1 MRYAYDSSIMLT
13 LYRRHLKRC
22 SKTDDRYWK
31 RCSCPMWVE
40 GTVNGTY
47 IRRSL
52 QTASW
57 ERAQN
62 LAHEIES
69 ADDPK
74 AAPEKKEEPV
84 TIKQAVD
91 EYLADAR
98 ARNLAESTL
107 SKLETIFRKQF
118 LAWTKSEGY
127 TLLRELDL
135 RAVQSFR
142 ATWRDGGLAK
152 KKKQER
158 LTGFFWFCIRAG
170 WITQSPTLNLKR
182 ITVQQMPTDYFP
194 REEYNE
200 IIDGTYR
207 LDDGLERGYD
217 VEKRGQRIRALVQL
231 LRWSGLRIRDA
242 VTLERARLQ
251 SNDDL
256 LLYQAKT
263 GVPVYVPLPHEV
275 AEDLRNVPEGPKP
288 NPRYFFWSGNGDPKS
303 AVADWQRAFR
313 RLFEVAGL
321 ESPDGTRKRCF
332 PHMFRDTFA
341 VEMLLA
347 GVPIDQVSILLGHKS
362 VKITEKH
369 YAPFVKAR
377 QEQLAASVRQAWQE
391 MEPKPPK
398 FPKKARAANSSGPAL
413 VDSNQDTLRN
423 A

>member
-1 MRYAYDSSIMLT
+1 MLT

-74 AAPEKKEEPV
+74 AAPAKKEEPV

-158 LTGFFWFCIRAG
+158 LTGFFWFCSRAG

-242 VTLERARLQ
+242 VTLERERLQ

-263 GVPVYVPLPHEV
+263 GVPVYVPLPHKV
-275 AEDLRNVPEGPKP
+275 AEDLRNVPPGPKP

-321 ESPDGTRKRCF
+321 EKPDGGRKRCF

-398 FPKKARAANSSGPAL
+398 SPKKARAASSSGPAL
-413 VDSNQDTLRN
+413 VYSNQDTLRN

>member
-1 MRYAYDSSIMLT
+1 MLT

-398 FPKKARAANSSGPAL
+398 SPKKARAASSSGPAL
-413 VDSNQDTLRN
+413 VYSNQDTLRN

>member
-1 MRYAYDSSIMLT
+1 MLT

-22 SKTDDRYWK
+22 SKAGDRYWK

-40 GTVNGTY
+40 GTINSSY

-62 LAHEIES
+62 LAHEIET

-74 AAPEKKEEPV
+74 AAPEKKEQSV
-84 TIKQAVD
+84 TIRQAVD

-98 ARNLAESTL
+98 ARDLAESTL
-107 SKLETIFRKQF
+107 NKLETIFRKQF
-118 LAWTKSEGY
+118 LAWTKAEGY

-135 RAVQSFR
+135 RAVQAFR
-142 ATWRDGGLAK
+142 ATWKDGGLAK

-182 ITVQQMPTDYFP
+182 ITVQQTPTDYFP
-194 REEYNE
+194 REEYKK
-200 IIDGTYR
+200 IFDATYR
-207 LDDGLERGYD
+207 LDDGRERGYD
-217 VEKRGQRIRALVQL
+217 VEKRGQRIRALTEL
-231 LRWSGLRIRDA
+231 MRWSGLRIRDA
-242 VTLERARLQ
+242 VTLEKTRLLP
-251 SNDDL
+251 NDDL
-256 LLYQAKT
+256 FLYQAKT
-263 GVPVYVPLPHEV
+263 GVPVYVPLPHNV
-275 AEDLRNVPEGPKP
+275 AEAVRNAPPGPKP

-313 RLFEVAGL
+313 RLFVVAGL
-321 ESPDGTRKRCF
+321 QTPDGERKRCF

-377 QEQLAASVRQAWQE
+377 QEQLTASVRQAWQE
-391 MEPKPPK
+391 MEPKTPK
-398 FPKKARAANSSGPAL
+398 PRKKARGASSTGPTL
-413 VDSNQDTLRN
+413 VYSN
-423 A
+423 

>member
-1 MRYAYDSSIMLT
+1 MLT

-40 GTVNGTY
+40 GTVSGSY

-62 LAHEIES
+62 LAHEIET

-74 AAPEKKEEPV
+74 AAPAKKEQPV
-84 TIKQAVD
+84 TIQLAVD

-98 ARNLAESTL
+98 ARDLAESTL

-118 LAWTKSEGY
+118 LGWAKSEGY
-127 TLLRELDL
+127 SLLRELDL
-135 RAVQSFR
+135 RGVQSFR
-142 ATWRDGGLAK
+142 ATWKDGGLAK

-182 ITVQQMPTDYFP
+182 ITVQQTPTDYFP
-194 REEYNE
+194 REEYNK
-200 IIDGTYR
+200 ILDATYCLNDGQ
-207 LDDGLERGYD
+207 ERGYD

-242 VTLERARLQ
+242 VTLDKTRLQ
-251 SNDDL
+251 PNDDL
-256 LLYQAKT
+256 FLYQAKT
-263 GVPVYVPLPHEV
+263 GVPVYVPLPHDV
-275 AEDLRNVPEGPKP
+275 AEDLRNVPPGPKP

-303 AVADWQRAFR
+303 VVADWQRSFR

-321 ESPDGTRKRCF
+321 QAPDGKQKRCF

-377 QEQLAASVRQAWQE
+377 QEQLAASVRQAWQQMDPE
-391 MEPKPPK
+391 KPKPR
-398 FPKKARAANSSGPAL
+398 KKARAAGSTGPAL
-413 VDSNQDTLRN
+413 VYSNQHTLRN

>member
-1 MRYAYDSSIMLT
+1 MLT

-22 SKTDDRYWK
+22 SKAGDRYWK
-31 RCSCPMWVE
+31 RCTCPMWVE
-40 GTVNGTY
+40 GTVNGAY

-62 LAHEIES
+62 LAQEIES

-74 AAPEKKEEPV
+74 ASPAKKEEPV

-91 EYLADAR
+91 QYLADAR

-107 SKLETIFRKQF
+107 SKLETIFKKQF
-118 LAWTKSEGY
+118 LVWAKAEGY

-135 RAVQSFR
+135 RAVQTFR
-142 ATWRDGGLAK
+142 ATWKDGGLAK

-182 ITVQQMPTDYFP
+182 ISVQQTPTDYFP
-194 REEYNE
+194 RNEYSRILE
-200 IIDGTYR
+200 ATYR
-207 LDDGLERGYD
+207 LDDGVERAYD
-217 VEKRGQRIRALVQL
+217 VEKRGQRIRALTEL
-231 LRWSGLRIRDA
+231 MRWSGLRIRDA
-242 VTLERARLQ
+242 VTLEKPRLLP
-251 SNDDL
+251 NDDL
-256 LLYQAKT
+256 FLYQAKT
-263 GVPVYVPLPHEV
+263 GVPVYVPLPHRV
-275 AEDLRNVPEGPKP
+275 AEAVRNVPPGPKP

-313 RLFEVAGL
+313 RLFEVVGL
-321 ESPDGTRKRCF
+321 QAPDGTRKRCF

-377 QEQLAASVRQAWQE
+377 QQQLTASVRQAWQE
-391 MEPKPPK
+391 MEPEKPKPR
-398 FPKKARAANSSGPAL
+398 KKARAAGSAGPTL
-413 VDSNQDTLRN
+413 VHSNQHTLRN

>member
-1 MRYAYDSSIMLT
+1 MLT

-391 MEPKPPK
+391 MEPTPPK
-398 FPKKARAANSSGPAL
+398 SPKKARAASSSGPAL
-413 VDSNQDTLRN
+413 VYSNQDTLRN

>member
-1 MRYAYDSSIMLT
+1 MLT

-22 SKTDDRYWK
+22 SKVGDRYWK

-40 GTVNGTY
+40 GTANGTY
-47 IRRSL
+47 VRRSL

-57 ERAQN
+57 ERAQL
-62 LAHEIES
+62 LAHEIE
-69 ADDPK
+69 AAGDPK
-74 AAPEKKEEPV
+74 AAPAKKEEPV
-84 TIKQAVD
+84 TIEQAVK

-98 ARNLAESTL
+98 ARDLADSTL

-118 LAWTKSEGY
+118 LKWAKSEGY
-127 TLLRELDL
+127 SLLRELDL
-135 RAVQSFR
+135 RAVQAFR
-142 ATWRDGGLAK
+142 ATWEDGGLAK

-182 ITVQQMPTDYFP
+182 ITVQQTPTDYFP
-194 REEYNE
+194 REEYNKMLE
-200 IIDGTYR
+200 ATYR
-207 LDDGLERGYD
+207 LDHGRDRGYD
-217 VEKRGQRIRALVQL
+217 IEKRGQRIRALVQL

-242 VTLERARLQ
+242 VTLEKTRLQ
-251 SNDDL
+251 PNDDL
-256 LLYQAKT
+256 FLYQAKT

-275 AEDLRNVPEGPKP
+275 AEDLRNIPPGPKP

-303 AVADWQRAFR
+303 VVADWQRSFR

-321 ESPDGTRKRCF
+321 ETPDGERKRCF

-362 VKITEKH
+362 VKITERH

-377 QEQLAASVRQAWQE
+377 QEQLTASVRQAWQE
-391 MEPKPPK
+391 MESERPRSRKT
-398 FPKKARAANSSGPAL
+398 ARSAGSTGPLPTL
-413 VDSNQDTLRN
+413 VYSNENTLRN

>member
-1 MRYAYDSSIMLT
+1 MLT

-40 GTVNGTY
+40 GTVSGTY

-62 LAHEIES
+62 LAHEIEI

-74 AAPEKKEEPV
+74 AVPAQKEEPV
-84 TIKQAVD
+84 TLKQAVD

-98 ARNLAESTL
+98 ARELADSTL

-118 LAWTKSEGY
+118 LVWAKAEGY

-135 RAVQSFR
+135 RSIQTFR
-142 ATWRDGGLAK
+142 ATWTDGGLAK

-170 WITQSPTLNLKR
+170 WITQNPTLNLKR
-182 ITVQQMPTDYFP
+182 ITVQQTPTDYFP
-194 REEYNE
+194 RDEYKR
-200 IIDGTYR
+200 IMDATYR
-207 LDDGLERGYD
+207 LDDGLERAYD
-217 VEKRGQRIRALVQL
+217 VEKRGQRIRTLVQL

-242 VTLERARLQ
+242 VTLERVRLQ

-275 AEDLRNVPEGPKP
+275 AEDLRNVPDGPKP
-288 NPRYFFWSGNGDPKS
+288 NPRYFFWSGNGDAKS
-303 AVADWQRAFR
+303 VVADWQRAFR

-321 ESPDGTRKRCF
+321 EKPDGTRKRCF

-391 MEPKPPK
+391 MEPTTPRPPK
-398 FPKKARAANSSGPAL
+398 KPRTASSSGPAL
-413 VDSNQDTLRN
+413 VYSNQDTLRN